1 MNTGNNTF
9 NNGGKPSFDK
19 ETFIG
24 ITLCLI
30 LMLAW
35 PGISEALGWST
46 PAPEAETVT
55 ETAAPAVNT
64 PAPAPAAD
72 NTVKKIGEKTASAE
86 KKDLPSS
93 ILFQYS
99 SSSIL
104 ALPADPKLSN
114 DAVELNISAVS
125 GSVSKIA
132 FLKHKQNDLTSPLSL
147 DSQLFE
153 LNIPGSSSKVKS
165 VSKDDSS
172 VRVIREIAAGNSI
185 LELEQIFT
193 VKDDYIINCQY
204 IFRNNSQAGANLT
217 GMTVKGGTIP
227 PWHTITGD
235 KMRTMS
241 FRMDFIDSDG
251 SHKDIDGD
259 EDDEDY
265 YFVKNPTVKW
275 ASVSNKY
282 FISII
287 KSGTYEDFTLWQQKP
302 RPTVKDSKGKEFNK
316 LTIGASVPDIKL
328 LPGES
333 ATFEFSSYTGPK
345 SVDALSKF
353 VPGGEKALH
362 LAWGPL
368 NYLARFLMWILNLL
382 YAIFHSYG
390 ISIIIL
396 TLLVR
401 TAFYPL
407 TSKGNESMRKMQ
419 KVQPL
424 FKELKEKYKD
434 NPQLLN
440 QKMAELYRAEGINPL
455 AGCLLILLQIPIF
468 FALYAM
474 LDNAIALRHVSFLWA
489 KNLAAA
495 DTIFSIPLG
504 FTLPLLDINAI
515 PVNPLVL
522 MMTALMVIQQ
532 RMTPMSM
539 DPAQKKMM
547 NLMPVIMLLFLYD
560 LPSGLTLY
568 WTVSN
573 LFSIIQLW
581 LQKKRNQ
588 ALNPAAN
595 GQSK

>member
-9 NNGGKPSFDK
+9 NNGGKPSFDTG
-19 ETFIG
+19 TFIG
-24 ITLCLI
+24 LALCLL
-30 LMLAW
+30 LMLVW
-35 PGISEALGWST
+35 PSISEALGWST
-46 PAPEAETVT
+46 PAEKEVPAETT
-55 ETAAPAVNT
+55 AAAPAA
-64 PAPAPAAD
+64 PAAPAPAAPAVTEQK
-72 NTVKKIGEKTASAE
+72 NTPAE
-86 KKDLPSS
+86 KPAAPAPAA
-93 ILFQYS
+93 I
-99 SSSIL
+99 I
-104 ALPADPKLSN
+104 PADGKLGN
-114 DAVELNISAVS
+114 GFIELTISPVS
-125 GSVSKIA
+125 GAISNIA
-132 FLKHKQNDLTSPLSL
+132 FLQHKQNDMTQPLMLKSN
-147 DSQLFE
+147 LFA
-153 LNIPGSSSKVKS
+153 LNIPGSSSTPKS
-165 VSKDDSS
+165 IAKDASS
-172 VRVIREIAAGNSI
+172 LRVIREITTGNGTV
-185 LELEQIFT
+185 ELEQIFT
-193 VKDDYIINCQY
+193 LGNDYIINCQY
-204 IFRNNSQAGANLT
+204 IFRNPGKNGVTLS
-217 GMTVKGGTIP
+217 GMTVCGGSIA

-241 FRMDFIDSDG
+241 HRMDLMTADG
-251 SHKDIDGD
+251 EHMDIDGD

-265 YFVKNPTVKW
+265 YFVQNPVVNW

-282 FISII
+282 FISIL
-287 KSGTYEDFTLWQQKP
+287 KSGNGENFTLWQEKP
-302 RPTVKDSKGKEFNK
+302 RQVVKDSKDKEFHL
-316 LTIGASVPDIKL
+316 LTIGASVPEIKL
-328 LPGES
+328 LPGE
-333 ATFEFSSYTGPK
+333 TGKLEFASYTGPK
-345 SVDALSKF
+345 SVDALAEF
-353 VPGGEKALH
+353 VPDGEDALH

-390 ISIIIL
+390 VSIIIL

-419 KVQPL
+419 KIQPQ
-424 FKELKEKYKD
+424 FKALKEKYKD

-455 AGCLLILLQIPIF
+455 AGCLPILLQIPIF

-495 DTIFSIPLG
+495 DTIFRIPLG

-515 PVNPLVL
+515 PINPLVL

-532 RMTPMSM
+532 RMTPMSV

-581 LQKKRNQ
+581 LQKRRKQ
-588 ALNPAAN
+588 ALETAAN